1 MEKIRVLQCIETIS
15 SGGVEQTRLTL
26 AKYLPKDTFEIKI
39 ICTYAGGPIADS
51 LRNEGVELIVVGS
64 MKHPLNWAIHKQVQS
79 VISTFKPHII
89 HGAVFEGNSMAA
101 ISGFIKQVPCIILE
115 ETSDPQN
122 RSSKADWL
130 LRQLMRVA
138 DAIIAISLDVEQYL
152 IAKAK
157 IPSSKVRMI
166 FNGVTVPNS
175 VSISMITA
183 KKQELG
189 IKGDEI
195 VIGFVGRLYND
206 HKRVTDLVE
215 AIALI
220 NNPKVKLL
228 IVGEGR
234 DKSLILDQIKKFSL
248 DDQVIMVGFQ
258 ENTGL
263 FYSLMDILS
272 VPSAREG
279 FGLVA
284 VEAMLHHKPIVA
296 SKVGGLQNIILEGE
310 NGFLVPPLQS
320 EILAEKLKVLIDS
333 KSLRE
338 TMGQKGYQL
347 AMQNHTGEKYAEKVG
362 ELYLSILKNK
372 KVFLEQYKSKS
383 IA

>member
-1 MEKIRVLQCIETIS
+1 MKIRVLQCIETIS

-26 AKYLPKDTFEIKI
+26 AKYLPKDRFEIKI
-39 ICTYAGGPIADS
+39 ICTYACGPIADS
-51 LRNEGVELIVVGS
+51 LRNEGIELIVVGS
-64 MKHPLNWAIHKQVQS
+64 MKHPLNWGIHKQVQA

-89 HGAVFEGNSMAA
+89 HGAIFEGNSMAA
-101 ISGFIKQVPCIILE
+101 ISGFIKRVPCIILE

-138 DAIIAISLDVEQYL
+138 DAIIAISPDVEQYL
-152 IAKAK
+152 IGKAK

-166 FNGVTVPNS
+166 FNGVTVPDRIPS
-175 VSISMITA
+175 LMIA
-183 KKQELG
+183 SKKTELG
-189 IKGDEI
+189 IKEDEI

-215 AIALI
+215 AVAMI

-228 IVGEGR
+228 IVGDGR
-234 DKSLILDQIKKFSL
+234 DKPLVLDQVKKFKL
-248 DDQVIMVGFQ
+248 DNQVIMAGYQ

-284 VEAMLHHKPIVA
+284 VEAMFHQKPIVA
-296 SKVGGLQNIILEGE
+296 SKVGGLQNIISEGE
-310 NGFLVPPLQS
+310 NGYLVTPLHP
-320 EILAEKLKVLIDS
+320 EILAEKLKELVES

-338 TMGQKGYQL
+338 TMGQKGSLL
-347 AMQNHTGEKYAEKVG
+347 AMQNYTGEKYAEKVG

-372 KVFLEQYKSKS
+372 KVFSDKNKSKS